1 MNDKLR
7 FENQETSINPSN
19 KLVFI
24 DSSVKNKL
32 TLLQNIP
39 QKSQIILIG
48 LEENGVEKIMLTL
61 HEHHSRQ
68 RIHIIAQGYPGCLYL
83 GNTQLSL
90 DTLDRYGWDLQTW
103 SVSQILLSGCN
114 VTAGDAGS
122 EFISKLQQLTGA
134 NIAVNFCE
142 KSGEKQL

>member
-7 FENQETSINPSN
+7 FENQEISINRSN

-24 DSSVKNKL
+24 DSLVKNNL

-39 QKSQIILIG
+39 QRSHIILIG

-61 HEHHSRQ
+61 REHHKRQ
-68 RIHIIAQGYPGCLYL
+68 SIQIIAQGYPGCLYL

-103 SVSQILLSGCN
+103 SVCQILLSGCN

-122 EFISKLQQLTGA
+122 EFIKKLQQLTGA
-134 NIAVNFCE
+134 TIEVSNRLNY
-142 KSGEKQL
+142 S